1 MVGES
6 RRAVQEIK
14 HSAISHS
21 TENLFLQ
28 IDSMDNSKSY
38 LPRYLEH
45 AKEYQ
50 GTERLP
56 TKITGGL
63 IHSGC
68 YQEKRKVML
77 FINHEQVLFTNY
89 AFLVVAYSFFQYENA
104 SNMVITIINILLEE
118 FL

>member
-1 MVGES
+1 M
-6 RRAVQEIK
+6 QEIK

-77 FINHEQVLFTNY
+77 FLNHEQVLFTNY
-89 AFLVVAYSFFQYENA
+89 GFFSGCLFLFFSMRMQ
-104 SNMVITIINILLEE
+104 VTWLLRSSI
-118 FL
+118 FY